1 MYISWNSNCQKLGGQ
16 GSSKKVGA
24 GDIPARYGHR
34 FPEKGLRSANKDLSS
49 EFRQK
54 KKSGSWGYEPLMGRG
69 IEDLRSILTG
79 VITTYTTTMWH
90 VKLFFHFF

>member
-54 KKSGSWGYEPLMGRG
+54 KRAAHGDMSRSWGEA
-69 IEDLRSILTG
+69 LRI
-79 VITTYTTTMWH
+79 
-90 VKLFFHFF
+90 